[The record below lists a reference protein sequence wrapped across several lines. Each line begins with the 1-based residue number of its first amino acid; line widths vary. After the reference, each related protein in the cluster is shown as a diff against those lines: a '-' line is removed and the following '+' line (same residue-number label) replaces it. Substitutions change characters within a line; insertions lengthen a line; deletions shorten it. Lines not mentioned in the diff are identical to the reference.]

1 MAKGFTLELEG
12 LRDVLK
18 DIENMADD
26 IKEEI
31 DVEIESSVTEM
42 EAIAKRNAPDDI
54 GFLRSKITKNREGFL
69 DYELVS
75 RAFYSPYLEFGTKTY
90 VKVPS
95 GLENYAAQF
104 RGKGKGN
111 MKEFVEKLAKWA
123 KRKGIA
129 VEGKNKEKA
138 YRNFARYLA
147 IIILKRGIKPQ
158 PFFFPAIFAVRP
170 KMIEN
175 IKSILNEKRG

>member
-18 DIENMADD
+18 DIQNIADD

-31 DVEIESSVTEM
+31 DIEMESKVTEM
-42 EAIAKRNAPDDI
+42 EAIARRNAPDDI
-54 GFLRSKITKNREGFL
+54 GFLRSKITKNRAGLL
-69 DYELVS
+69 DYELIS
-75 RAFYSPYLEFGTKTY
+75 QAFYSPYLEFGTKTY

-104 RGKGKGN
+104 RGKGKGS
-111 MKEFVEKLAKWA
+111 MKEFIDNLAKWA

-175 IKSILNEKRG
+175 IKNILNEKRG